1 MRLAPCVTLFLAI
14 GLGACGNKPEPAAA
28 KPAGPPATLITT
40 TTAASIALDVTED
53 SLGSLEALIDPKIGA
68 EVAGRVTAVHAK
80 SGDRCKGQLLAEI
93 DPTDFHIQGQA
104 DAAEIARLEALV
116 AQAERF
122 AERQQQLVA
131 KGFISRTAPT
141 TPAPS
146 ATRLRAQLANARAR
160 AAPPATTWAAARS
173 PRPPRASSK
182 PRSSPPAIT

>member
-1 MRLAPCVTLFLAI
+1 
-14 GLGACGNKPEPAAA
+14 
-28 KPAGPPATLITT
+28 
-40 TTAASIALDVTED
+40 
-53 SLGSLEALIDPKIGA
+53 
-68 EVAGRVTAVHAK
+68 VAGRVTAVHAK
-80 SGDRCKGQLLAEI
+80 SGDGAQGQLLAEI

-131 KGFISRTAPT
+131 KGFISQNGADDARAQRD
-141 TPAPS
+141 A
-146 ATRLRAQLANARAR
+146 ARAQLANARAR